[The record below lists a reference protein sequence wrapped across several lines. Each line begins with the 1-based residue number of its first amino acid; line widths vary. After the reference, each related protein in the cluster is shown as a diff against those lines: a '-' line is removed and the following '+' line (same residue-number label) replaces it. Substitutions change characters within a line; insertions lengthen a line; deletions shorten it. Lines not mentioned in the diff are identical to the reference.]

1 MASLS
6 PKQNKAIKG
15 IIIILSTK
23 KYTVLYVYALVF
35 DQNLEKMKKKIKI
48 NLKLGFHNLTF
59 LKKNPPVQFES
70 AVLINVA
77 NLDTLCKIVIVRSE

>member
-35 DQNLEKMKKKIKI
+35 DQNLEKMKKK
-48 NLKLGFHNLTF
+48 
-59 LKKNPPVQFES
+59 
-70 AVLINVA
+70 
-77 NLDTLCKIVIVRSE
+77 

>member
-35 DQNLEKMKKKIKI
+35 DQNFEKMKKNKNKFKIGFSQFNISKKKSTCSVRKCSI
-48 NLKLGFHNLTF
+48 N
-59 LKKNPPVQFES
+59 
-70 AVLINVA
+70 
-77 NLDTLCKIVIVRSE
+77 

>member
-35 DQNLEKMKKKIKI
+35 DQNLEKMKKNKNKFKIGFSQFNISKKKSTCSVRKCSI
-48 NLKLGFHNLTF
+48 N
-59 LKKNPPVQFES
+59 
-70 AVLINVA
+70 
-77 NLDTLCKIVIVRSE
+77 

>member
-35 DQNLEKMKKKIKI
+35 DQNLEKMKKNKNKFKIGFSQFNISKKKPTCSVRKCSI
-48 NLKLGFHNLTF
+48 N
-59 LKKNPPVQFES
+59 
-70 AVLINVA
+70 
-77 NLDTLCKIVIVRSE
+77 